1 MQISHSLFWIGN
13 IARFMIQIYRSSQFP
28 LLWFIEQTEGF
39 RNKRISKNL
48 IWNKNQFVNGRR
60 LWIMDI

>member
-1 MQISHSLFWIGN
+1 MQISHSMFWIGN
-13 IARFMIQIYRSSQFP
+13 MVRFLIQIYRSSQFP